1 MTASRPDIS
10 LPVEA
15 QGHLRLDAPSGR
27 TLDLVADGDTLRL
40 DVESFEDIRSMI
52 PRSARLRGQST
63 RTLGAVLSTYGLT
76 LNVVSAGKSVFEIGR
91 QAEPNWL
98 ARLLGLAPARI
109 PLSAIGLLFR

>member
-40 DVESFEDIRSMI
+40 NVENFRDIRSMI
-52 PRSARLRGQST
+52 PGSARLRGQSA
-63 RTLGAVLSTYGLT
+63 RMLGKALSTYGLT
-76 LNVVSAGKSVFEIGR
+76 LRVVSAGKSVFEIGGE
-91 QAEPNWL
+91 AKPNLL

-109 PLSAIGLLFR
+109 PFSAIRFLFR

>member
-40 DVESFEDIRSMI
+40 DVESFKDVRSMI

-63 RTLGAVLSTYGLT
+63 RTLGTVLRTYGLT
-76 LNVVSAGKSVFEIGR
+76 LKVVSAGKPVFEIGR
-91 QAEPNWL
+91 KAEPNWL

-109 PLSAIGLLFR
+109 PVSAIGLLFR